1 MVNMSEDLK
10 PSVEREAAPD
20 TSHESPSPR
29 QIPGVH
35 VGPPS
40 QEPELDTETHEA
52 LQMKVAMKMVGSAM
66 VFIGFIQVFL
76 SASTGAEITIFPMLL
91 YFSGMALWA
100 HSSVKI
106 PTVRYLIIVFSIICA
121 IGFIELGEVLFWHKY
136 VIYWGTIAMVVFF
149 MFQNPKK
156 TSNSK

>member
-1 MVNMSEDLK
+1 MVNMAEDPK
-10 PSVEREAAPD
+10 SGVGAETNSD
-20 TSHESPSPR
+20 TQHEPPTR
-29 QIPGVH
+29 QVPGMH

-40 QEPELDTETHEA
+40 TEPEMDTETHEA

-106 PTVRYLIIVFSIICA
+106 PTVRYLIIVFSIMCA
-121 IGFIELGEVLFWHKY
+121 IGFIELG
-136 VIYWGTIAMVVFF
+136 
-149 MFQNPKK
+149 
-156 TSNSK
+156 